1 MSRSDDTIFAQA
13 SGTGRAAIAVIR
25 LSGPASG
32 TVLDRLTG
40 GRRPPPRLARL
51 RILADPLDGAVLDHA
66 LVLWFPAPASFTGED
81 AAELHIHG
89 GSAVRAAVLRS
100 LAREPGC
107 RMAEPGEFVR
117 RAFLAGRMD
126 LSAVEGLADLIDAET
141 EAQRRQA
148 VRQMEGG
155 LAQTVEGWRDRLLDA
170 SALVEASLDFA
181 DEDDVPTDVEI
192 GAGAALA
199 SLAAEMRVVLDGAG
213 RGERLREG
221 WLVVLAGPPNAGKS
235 TLLNALARRD
245 VALVSPIAGTT
256 RDAIEVRCDVQGWP
270 VTFVDT
276 AGVHETDDVLERQG
290 IARTR
295 SRAATADLA
304 LWLTPAGEGARPELL
319 PCSVLPVVSKQ
330 DLAPGGSATGL
341 SFSAETGYG
350 MEALVDAI
358 AARLGLAEAVAGD
371 AVLTR
376 ERHRLALAEA
386 VASLER
392 AGAQL
397 AAGSPDLAA
406 EELRLGRNALGSITG
421 RTGVE
426 DVLDR
431 VFGQFC
437 IGK

>member
-1 MSRSDDTIFAQA
+1 
-13 SGTGRAAIAVIR
+13 
-25 LSGPASG
+25 
-32 TVLDRLTG
+32 
-40 GRRPPPRLARL
+40 
-51 RILADPLDGAVLDHA
+51 
-66 LVLWFPAPASFTGED
+66 
-81 AAELHIHG
+81 
-89 GSAVRAAVLRS
+89 
-100 LAREPGC
+100 
-107 RMAEPGEFVR
+107 
-117 RAFLAGRMD
+117 
-126 LSAVEGLADLIDAET
+126 
-141 EAQRRQA
+141 
-148 VRQMEGG
+148 
-155 LAQTVEGWRDRLLDA
+155 
-170 SALVEASLDFA
+170 
-181 DEDDVPTDVEI
+181 
-192 GAGAALA
+192 
-199 SLAAEMRVVLDGAG
+199 
-213 RGERLREG
+213 
-221 WLVVLAGPPNAGKS
+221 
-235 TLLNALARRD
+235 
-245 VALVSPIAGTT
+245 
-256 RDAIEVRCDVQGWP
+256 
-270 VTFVDT
+270 
-276 AGVHETDDVLERQG
+276 
-290 IARTR
+290 
-295 SRAATADLA
+295 
-304 LWLTPAGEGARPELL
+304 
-319 PCSVLPVVSKQ
+319 VVSKQ